1 MRARRRALGANA
13 LVALALTVGPGR
25 AEARDGWFGVD
36 KVKHFL
42 VSAFIQS
49 VTYSTLQAAGAE
61 RRAALAGATGVTL
74 GVGLAREWHDRR
86 QGRPFSVRDLAWDGA
101 GTGAASLLLLRTE
114 R

>member
-1 MRARRRALGANA
+1 MSGVKGMLLITL
-13 LVALALTVGPGR
+13 LVARPAAPAG
-25 AEARDGWFGVD
+25 DGWFGID

-49 VTYSTLQAAGAE
+49 VTFAALETAGAD
-61 RRAALAGATGVTL
+61 RRTALAGASGVTM

-86 QGRPFSVRDLAWDGA
+86 RGGPFSVRDLSWDAAGA
-101 GTGAASLLLLRTE
+101 GAASLVLIRTE

>member
-1 MRARRRALGANA
+1 MNGMKGL
-13 LVALALTVGPGR
+13 LLATILLTPPP
-25 AEARDGWFGVD
+25 ATSDGWFGID

-49 VTYSTLQAAGAE
+49 VSFAALETAGAD
-61 RRAALAGATGVTL
+61 RRSALVGASGVTM

-86 QGRPFSVRDLAWDGA
+86 RGGPFSIRDLTWDAAGA
-101 GTGAASLLLLRTE
+101 GAASLILTRTE